1 MAAYTSDR
9 LRNVVFLGHAG
20 AGKTSLVE
28 AMAFDSGVTNR
39 LGRVDDGTAL
49 ADFDEE
55 EIRRHISVS
64 LAVVP
69 CPWKDVK
76 INVLD
81 TPGYLEFV
89 GEVIAGVRAAD
100 AAVFVLDA
108 GAGVEVGTEL
118 VWRYA
123 EERSMPR
130 LVFINKIDRENAK
143 FQLALRSLSDKFE
156 KRFVPI
162 ELPIGEEAAFSGVV
176 DLLSMQALSGP
187 DGTAGPIPASMKDA
201 ADEARLALVEAAA
214 EGDDELIMKYLD
226 GQDLTADEILR
237 GLRAAV
243 LQGAVVPV
251 LVGAATANI
260 AIRPLLDAIAAL
272 LPSPAD
278 SGPYT
283 ATNPATNSEESL
295 KTDPSGPLAAFI
307 FKVAA
312 DPFIGKLTY
321 LRVYSGTLQS
331 DSRVI
336 ASRSGSEERIGQL
349 LQVTGRTQT
358 QVEAIVAG
366 DIGAVAK
373 LGDVRTGDT
382 LYERGHPLALPP
394 LQLPNPVYTVAVNAK
409 SQADFDKM
417 SNAMARLV
425 EGDPTLRL
433 EREPSTGET
442 LLSGMGEAH
451 IDVAVRRLQQKFGV
465 DIVTSTP
472 RVPYRETITR
482 TAQAQGRHKKQTGG
496 RGQFGDTWIRV
507 EPRERGSGFEFKDE
521 IFGGAVPRNFIPAVE
536 KGVIEALQ
544 EGIIAGY
551 PVVDIAV
558 ALYDGSYH
566 PVDSSEMAFKLAGR
580 LGFRAAAAQA
590 EPILLEP
597 IMKVTITVPEQF
609 MGDVLGD
616 LNSKR
621 GRMLGMEQE
630 KGNTTL
636 MALVPMAEMRRYATD
651 LRAMT
656 QGRGIFTM
664 EFSHYDPV
672 PPHIAEQI
680 IAEAKKAKE
689 EQSN

>member
-251 LVGAATANI
+251 LVGAATANV

>member
-1 MAAYTSDR
+1 
-9 LRNVVFLGHAG
+9 
-20 AGKTSLVE
+20 
-28 AMAFDSGVTNR
+28 
-39 LGRVDDGTAL
+39 
-49 ADFDEE
+49 
-55 EIRRHISVS
+55 
-64 LAVVP
+64 
-69 CPWKDVK
+69 
-76 INVLD
+76 
-81 TPGYLEFV
+81 
-89 GEVIAGVRAAD
+89 
-100 AAVFVLDA
+100 
-108 GAGVEVGTEL
+108 
-118 VWRYA
+118 
-123 EERSMPR
+123 
-130 LVFINKIDRENAK
+130 
-143 FQLALRSLSDKFE
+143 
-156 KRFVPI
+156 
-162 ELPIGEEAAFSGVV
+162 
-176 DLLSMQALSGP
+176 
-187 DGTAGPIPASMKDA
+187 
-201 ADEARLALVEAAA
+201 
-214 EGDDELIMKYLD
+214 
-226 GQDLTADEILR
+226 
-237 GLRAAV
+237 
-243 LQGAVVPV
+243 
-251 LVGAATANI
+251 
-260 AIRPLLDAIAAL
+260 
-272 LPSPAD
+272 
-278 SGPYT
+278 
-283 ATNPATNSEESL
+283 
-295 KTDPSGPLAAFI
+295 
-307 FKVAA
+307 
-312 DPFIGKLTY
+312 
-321 LRVYSGTLQS
+321 
-331 DSRVI
+331 
-336 ASRSGSEERIGQL
+336 
-349 LQVTGRTQT
+349 
-358 QVEAIVAG
+358 
-366 DIGAVAK
+366 
-373 LGDVRTGDT
+373 
-382 LYERGHPLALPP
+382 LPP

>member
-283 ATNPATNSEESL
+283 AINPATNSEESL